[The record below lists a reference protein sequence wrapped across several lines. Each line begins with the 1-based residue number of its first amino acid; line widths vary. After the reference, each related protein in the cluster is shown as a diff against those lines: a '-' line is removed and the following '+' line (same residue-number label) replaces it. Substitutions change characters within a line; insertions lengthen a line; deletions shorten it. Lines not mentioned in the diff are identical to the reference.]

1 MIKNEKT
8 RDWVNRIVS
17 LVIAGG
23 GCGENTALAQSD
35 RTRA

>member
-23 GCGENTALAQSD
+23 AYVPHNELRCD
-35 RTRA
+35 